1 MKLEGTLLV
10 VKEIDASRRFYQDVL
25 FRTVVLDLGVYV
37 VFEGGFCLLTEGQ
50 WAEFL
55 DNKPV
60 PFNYGHNVCQLGF
73 EDEDID
79 AFMEHLRKFSDI
91 KVLSPLKEY
100 AWGQRSIRFYDPDG
114 HVIEVGESMAVVVK
128 RFLCSGLSIEEAM
141 QKSMFPREFVEMCA
155 KELAERGGEGDD

>member
-10 VKEIDASRRFYQDVL
+10 VKNIDVSRRFYQEVL
-25 FRTVVLDLGVYV
+25 FRTAILDLGVYV

-50 WAEFL
+50 WKEFL

-60 PFNYGHNVCQLGF
+60 QHSYGNNVCQLSF
-73 EDEDID
+73 EEDDLD
-79 AFMEHLRKFSDI
+79 AFMAHFQKFPDI
-91 KVLSPLKEY
+91 KMLTPLKEY

-114 HVIEVGESMAVVVK
+114 HIIEIGESMKVVVK
-128 RFLCSGLSIEEAM
+128 RFLRSGLSIEEAM

-155 KELAERGGEGDD
+155 QELTEGGKEI

>member
-1 MKLEGTLLV
+1 MEVLFMKLEGTLLV
-10 VKEIDASRRFYQDVL
+10 VKDIDASRRFYQDVL
-25 FRTVVLDLGVYV
+25 SRTVVLDLGVYV

-50 WAEFL
+50 WVEFL

-60 PFNYGHNVCQLGF
+60 PFGYGHNVCQLGF

-79 AFMEHLRKFSDI
+79 AFMEHLRKFPDI
-91 KVLSPLKEY
+91 KVLTSLKEY

-114 HVIEVGESMAVVVK
+114 HIIEVGESMVVVVK
-128 RFLCSGLSIEEAM
+128 RFLRSGLSVEETM

-155 KELAERGGEGDD
+155 KELECF